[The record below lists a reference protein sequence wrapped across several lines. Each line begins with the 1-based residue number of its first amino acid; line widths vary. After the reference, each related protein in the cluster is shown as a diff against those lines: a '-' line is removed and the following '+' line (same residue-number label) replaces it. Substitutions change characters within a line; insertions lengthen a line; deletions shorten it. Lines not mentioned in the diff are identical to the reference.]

1 MKIIKKM
8 KTVCVSLTNRT
19 NYSKLKLVL
28 KELNKYKNLEIKIVI
43 SSTIL
48 LNRYGDGYKD
58 LINDGWQIDKKIDC
72 ILMNDSHEAMSKTI
86 GISIIEHSS
95 YFAEIKP
102 DILLIVG
109 DRFDMLAPALTASMM
124 NIPIG
129 HIQGGE
135 LSGTIDNVIRDII
148 SRISCMHFVS
158 TSKSAEN
165 LRNYGIDNNL
175 IFNYGCPAVEYIS
188 MIEVGNHFD
197 ENKINKKFKSSFNI
211 DKNEEYLLV
220 MIHPDTTNNKDV
232 NTELILQKIEKT
244 KMKAIIFYPNV
255 DPNNSII
262 LSSISN
268 YKNNENFHI
277 IKHMPLEGF
286 IHVMSKC
293 SCMIT
298 NSSSGI
304 REAASFGVPVLNLG
318 YRQVNRERN
327 LNVIDIGNNYKSIE
341 KMIYKYKNKK
351 FPIQNIYYKKN
362 CSKRIAEEILN
373 KINLS

>member
-86 GISIIEHSS
+86 GISIIEHAS

-102 DILLIVG
+102 DLLLIVG

-351 FPIQNIYYKKN
+351 FPIQNIYYKEN

>member
-102 DILLIVG
+102 DLLLIVG

-165 LRNYGIDNNL
+165 LRNL
-175 IFNYGCPAVEYIS
+175 EW
-188 MIEVGNHFD
+188 IE
-197 ENKINKKFKSSFNI
+197 IY
-211 DKNEEYLLV
+211 NEE
-220 MIHPDTTNNKDV
+220 DFSD
-232 NTELILQKIEKT
+232 
-244 KMKAIIFYPNV
+244 FF
-255 DPNNSII
+255 DNSII
-262 LSSISN
+262 SLNSAWLFAFR
-268 YKNNENFHI
+268 NN
-277 IKHMPLEGF
+277 KW
-286 IHVMSKC
+286 
-293 SCMIT
+293 
-298 NSSSGI
+298 
-304 REAASFGVPVLNLG
+304 ANL
-318 YRQVNRERN
+318 
-327 LNVIDIGNNYKSIE
+327 
-341 KMIYKYKNKK
+341 
-351 FPIQNIYYKKN
+351 
-362 CSKRIAEEILN
+362 
-373 KINLS
+373 

>member
-72 ILMNDSHEAMSKTI
+72 VLMNDSHEAMSKTI

-102 DILLIVG
+102 DLLLIVG

-244 KMKAIIFYPNV
+244 NMKAIIFYPNV

-351 FPIQNIYYKKN
+351 FPIQNIYYKEN

>member
-1 MKIIKKM
+1 M
-8 KTVCVSLTNRT
+8 KTVCISLTNRT

-102 DILLIVG
+102 DLLLIVG

-351 FPIQNIYYKKN
+351 FPIQNIYYKEN

>member
-102 DILLIVG
+102 DLLLIVG

-351 FPIQNIYYKKN
+351 FPIQNIYYKEN

>member
-48 LNRYGDGYKD
+48 LKRYGDGYKD

-102 DILLIVG
+102 DLLLIVG